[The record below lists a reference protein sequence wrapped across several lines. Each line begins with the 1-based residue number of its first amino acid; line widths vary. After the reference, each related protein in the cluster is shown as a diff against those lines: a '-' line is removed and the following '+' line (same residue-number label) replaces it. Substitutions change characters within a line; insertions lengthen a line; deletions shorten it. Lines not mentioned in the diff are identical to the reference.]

1 MSNWFFYCAILLSY
15 FFIILFYAFQNAVP
29 QKGNEVNLTLGGID
43 LNNSGRLACFLQL
56 HTIIMFF
63 ILIMSKIEV
72 LWSFDLLYLVKFA
85 VSLSNQTRNSWL
97 FNFLMV
103 MMDEL
108 SHLRCLVVL
117 IEILLQEMSFFF
129 KNMFRIFICSIVFPN
144 NFFIHGSDHGCFN
157 FFSYFQW
164 FYYSSSVWCICSLAE
179 HIKW

>member
-117 IEILLQEMSFFF
+117 IEILLQEMSFFLRTCLEF
-129 KNMFRIFICSIVFPN
+129 LFAQL
-144 NFFIHGSDHGCFN
+144 
-157 FFSYFQW
+157 YFQT
-164 FYYSSSVWCICSLAE
+164 ISLCMALIMVALTSFLIFNDFIIL
-179 HIKW
+179 HLCDVYAHWLNT